1 MAAAE
6 SKRSDGIEVVSV
18 VTPNDS
24 HHAIARAFLY
34 RGIDV
39 ICDKPM
45 TTTVEDALDLG
56 VEFIPWGRRVER
68 EEWRM
73 GGHVN

>member
-56 VEFIPWGRRVER
+56 SSSSHGAVESSAKNGAWVD
-68 EEWRM
+68 M
-73 GGHVN
+73 

>member
-1 MAAAE
+1 
-6 SKRSDGIEVVSV
+6 
-18 VTPNDS
+18 
-24 HHAIARAFLY
+24 
-34 RGIDV
+34 
-39 ICDKPM
+39 M